1 MADKKNGGGTV
12 AVCRRLAEPV
22 AAELGLTLWDVRFVK
37 EGATWYLRFIIDRE
51 EGVSMDDCVAM
62 SRRINPILDE
72 ADPISHAY
80 CMEVMSPGVEREL
93 TRPEHFEYCTGWPV
107 VVRLIRPVDGVRE
120 FAGVLKGL
128 VDNEV
133 RLETEDGERTFARK
147 DISMV
152 HVIDMDE
159 GEDPADDSDDGADGS
174 AE

>member
-1 MADKKNGGGTV
+1 M
-12 AVCRRLAEPV
+12 
-22 AAELGLTLWDVRFVK
+22 
-37 EGATWYLRFIIDRE
+37 
-51 EGVSMDDCVAM
+51 
-62 SRRINPILDE
+62 
-72 ADPISHAY
+72 
-80 CMEVMSPGVEREL
+80 
-93 TRPEHFEYCTGWPV
+93 